1 MQDENTLVP
10 SFVRNWLVKAID
22 PSGYDISVN
31 IATWIAQMFSAYVV
45 QATVQ
50 PSQACLIWVYADKS
64 CRIPPI
70 G

>member
-1 MQDENTLVP
+1 MQDEDTLVP
-10 SFVRNWLVKAID
+10 SFVRKWLVKAID
-22 PSGYDISVN
+22 PSE
-31 IATWIAQMFSAYVV
+31 IAQLFSAYVV